1 MCELFLWGS
10 GSFGELLRPK
20 KFIINC
26 PLTLLQIKGFFGIAI
41 SESQKRIF
49 IWGNNTHG

>member
-20 KFIINC
+20 KFIINY
-26 PLTLLQIKGFFGIAI
+26 PLSSLQIRGFFGVAV
-41 SESQKRIF
+41 S
-49 IWGNNTHG
+49 